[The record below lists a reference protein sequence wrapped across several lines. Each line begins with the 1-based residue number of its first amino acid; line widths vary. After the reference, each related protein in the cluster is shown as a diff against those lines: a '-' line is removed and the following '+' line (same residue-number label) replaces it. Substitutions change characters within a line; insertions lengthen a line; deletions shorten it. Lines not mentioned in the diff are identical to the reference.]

1 MDIEVLKKACQSF
14 LNDHFGDKAT
24 SIIVESDN
32 EDVYCTLHKWNY
44 DDDQIGEISLWCS
57 DGWITEDKSIKEDDI
72 VFWLCLERYSSVR
85 KGDMENYLS
94 KEYRPY
100 YDKKFDEDGAKLI
113 REKSLFIQTYFTLG
127 KAKNTIY
134 ISYCFKKNKLNYE
147 DELSDFFQQII
158 NGNLVSEKETNELKA
173 SILGKFIKTTLNLK
187 AVNLIR
193 KWWENHKDD
202 AEIQQIINSND
213 FIYQEQKNKL
223 SEWLNADIDS
233 EKIEP
238 LSRIPNPTKHQ
249 DSELEAEIVSLSES
263 EKKLLI
269 QTIETI
275 KEKSPIKLDLY
286 SNKVPLAR
294 ALSRYK
300 LGKEVG
306 DSAQRVFDFCLDPTH
321 LIPLNDKK
329 REMACSILKIEK
341 TDGALLRFFDE
352 LSLENAVCVN
362 PQNQTRLYGVVLW
375 HSLNLK
381 ELIESANVKRRFWIA
396 GTSFGGGNQI
406 DALVENHYWEGGEC
420 DTLSNIRKVR
430 KDDILIANT
439 SSTKGPG
446 HKTPFIKV
454 FAVGVVKSDM
464 VNTKERPDWYRCDV
478 DWVRISPE
486 VDFDGNE
493 YGKYRKTMQECSDKL
508 LKLKNFA
515 LEKLNMDLIPV
526 VQEKSEYAKLLL
538 ANYNIILHGAPG
550 TGKTYLAKQ
559 IAKEIGAEYEMIQ
572 FHQSFDYTDFVEGI
586 RPAKGENGK
595 ADGFE
600 HKDGVFKVF
609 CKKAIETTKIGV
621 TDNFEESFQ
630 KIVAKLETDNV
641 IQIPLISGKGNFY
654 IALNSDGDGFVTM
667 LKDEDSGKFTRDTTR
682 FFNYEQCYNVY
693 RGLPGTPKKGF
704 DNYRKAIV
712 KYMKDTLGLK
722 EYQEGE
728 NTETSQSKKFVF
740 IIDEINRG
748 EMSKIFGELFFSIDP
763 GYRGEVGRIKT
774 QYQNLVPEGDAFEKG
789 FYVPEN
795 VYIIGTMNDIDRSV
809 ESMDFAM
816 RRRFAFKE
824 ITADERIEMLDSLK
838 CGKKSETVKCMQAL
852 NKEIESISGL
862 SSAYHIGPAYFLK
875 LDNYQGNFGELWK
888 YHIEGVLREYL
899 RGMPKAADHL
909 NKLKECYDKSIA
921 SESSVSSDNV
931 GDSVENF

>member
-14 LNDHFGDKAT
+14 LSDHFGDKAT
-24 SIIVESDN
+24 SVIVESDN

-57 DGWITEDKSIKEDDI
+57 DGWITEGKSIKEDDI

-100 YDKKFDEDGAKLI
+100 YDKKFDEDGGKLI

-362 PQNQTRLYGVVLW
+362 LQNQTRLYGVVLW

-478 DWVRISPE
+478 DWVRMSPE

-526 VQEKSEYAKLLL
+526 VQEKSEY
-538 ANYNIILHGAPG
+538 
-550 TGKTYLAKQ
+550 
-559 IAKEIGAEYEMIQ
+559 
-572 FHQSFDYTDFVEGI
+572 D
-586 RPAKGENGK
+586 
-595 ADGFE
+595 
-600 HKDGVFKVF
+600 
-609 CKKAIETTKIGV
+609 
-621 TDNFEESFQ
+621 
-630 KIVAKLETDNV
+630 
-641 IQIPLISGKGNFY
+641 
-654 IALNSDGDGFVTM
+654 
-667 LKDEDSGKFTRDTTR
+667 
-682 FFNYEQCYNVY
+682 
-693 RGLPGTPKKGF
+693 
-704 DNYRKAIV
+704 
-712 KYMKDTLGLK
+712 
-722 EYQEGE
+722 
-728 NTETSQSKKFVF
+728 
-740 IIDEINRG
+740 
-748 EMSKIFGELFFSIDP
+748 
-763 GYRGEVGRIKT
+763 
-774 QYQNLVPEGDAFEKG
+774 LV
-789 FYVPEN
+789 V
-795 VYIIGTMNDIDRSV
+795 
-809 ESMDFAM
+809 
-816 RRRFAFKE
+816 
-824 ITADERIEMLDSLK
+824 
-838 CGKKSETVKCMQAL
+838 
-852 NKEIESISGL
+852 
-862 SSAYHIGPAYFLK
+862 
-875 LDNYQGNFGELWK
+875 
-888 YHIEGVLREYL
+888 
-899 RGMPKAADHL
+899 
-909 NKLKECYDKSIA
+909 
-921 SESSVSSDNV
+921 
-931 GDSVENF
+931 